1 MVGIDNEAG
10 LGAKGKLSDRFF
22 GINAAVFL
30 GLRAGEKNRLRLDS
44 YYAAGPKPAWM
55 SKVDQVAAVST

>member
-1 MVGIDNEAG
+1 

-30 GLRAGEKNRLRLDS
+30 GLGTGQKNRLRLDS
-44 YYAAGPKPAWM
+44 YYAIGPKPAWM
-55 SKVDQVAAVST
+55 LKVDQTAAATT